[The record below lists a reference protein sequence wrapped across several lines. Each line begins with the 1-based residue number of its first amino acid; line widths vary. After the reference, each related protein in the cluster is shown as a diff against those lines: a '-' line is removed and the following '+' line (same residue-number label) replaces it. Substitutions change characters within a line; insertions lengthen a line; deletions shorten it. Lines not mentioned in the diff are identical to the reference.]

1 MGDLTGVLNLLFDIE
16 SHKFLGVGIMG
27 KGASELVHIGQTVPS
42 FSGTIEYFIDS
53 EFNYPTLAE
62 CYKTAAYGGLNRLE
76 KKVSKRPAKAPGW
89 TPDAVVSKH
98 CGGSCGG

>member
-1 MGDLTGVLNLLFDIE
+1 MTNTGIAYEVGKATYREIARGQIMGDLTGVLNLLFDIE

-42 FSGTIEYFIDS
+42 FSGTIENFIDS

-62 CYKTAAYGGLNRLE
+62 CYKNAAYGSLNRLE
-76 KKVSKRPAKAPGW
+76 
-89 TPDAVVSKH
+89 
-98 CGGSCGG
+98 